1 MENKPDVFFYISDCI
16 EAFYKIIFNNKKL
29 KMKYLT

>member
-1 MENKPDVFFYISDCI
+1 MEMENKPDVFFIFDCI
-16 EAFYKIIFNNKKL
+16 EAFYKIIFNNKL